1 MVLPIVHLN
10 GTSRDDLVEQRLA
23 IVDALRLVANAIA
36 DGWPNDRDYYPQ
48 GQDAIQAA
56 RELWRGRLDTLDFMR
71 QEIEDEARAILD
83 QEGDSA

>member
-1 MVLPIVHLN
+1 MVLPTVHLN

-36 DGWPNDRDYYPQ
+36 DGWPNGRDYYPQ

-56 RELWRGRLDTLDFMR
+56 RELWRGRLDTLAFMR

-83 QEGDSA
+83 QAEV

>member
-1 MVLPIVHLN
+1 MVLPTVHLN

-36 DGWPNDRDYYPQ
+36 DGWPDARDYYPQ
-48 GQDAIQAA
+48 GQDAILAA

-83 QEGDSA
+83 QEEV